1 VDRAAVLR
9 AYDEQLRRHPEAQ
22 VPGAQVEREDG
33 LVRVV
38 GSDDGVLGVM
48 FADLDEATAD
58 AVVAA
63 QVERFAAVP
72 GEWDEWEWKH
82 HSHDRPTDLP
92 ERLVRAGFVPDPP
105 ETLMVAEVASLD
117 LDVPPPAA
125 VELVRVVDE
134 AGVRA
139 LVAVHDTVFGG
150 DHAFIGRHVGAHLDD
165 DPPTVVAVLAV
176 ADGAPVSGGRLELAR
191 GTDFAS
197 LWGGGT
203 LRAWRGRGLFR
214 ALVAHRARIAAEAGF
229 RYLQV
234 DASDESR
241 PILARLGFE
250 PLAVT
255 TPFVRSA
262 APPPRPRSSRP

>member
-1 VDRAAVLR
+1 VDKVAVLE

-22 VPGAQVEREDG
+22 VPGARVEREDG
-33 LVRVV
+33 VVRVV
-38 GSDDGVLGVM
+38 ASDDGVLGVM

-63 QVERFAAVP
+63 QVERFASVP
-72 GEWDEWEWKH
+72 GEWEWKH
-82 HSHDRPTDLP
+82 HSHDRPADLP
-92 ERLVRAGFVPDPP
+92 ERLVRAGFAPEPP
-105 ETLMVAEVASLD
+105 ETLMVAEVAALD
-117 LDVPPPAA
+117 LDVPPPAG

-134 AGVRA
+134 TGVRA
-139 LVAVHDTVFGG
+139 LVAVHDEVFGG
-150 DHAFIGRHVGAHLDD
+150 DHAFIGRYVAAHLHD

-203 LRAWRGRGLFR
+203 LPAWRGRGVFR

-234 DASDESR
+234 DASDDSR

-255 TPFVRSA
+255 TPFVRTA
-262 APPPRPRSSRP
+262 APPPRLRSSRP

>member
-1 VDRAAVLR
+1 VDKVAVLR

-22 VPGAQVEREDG
+22 VPNARVEREDG
-33 LVRVV
+33 VVRVV

-72 GEWDEWEWKH
+72 GEWEWKH
-82 HSHDRPTDLP
+82 HSHDRPADLP
-92 ERLVRAGFVPDPP
+92 ERLLRAGFVPEPP
-105 ETLMVAEVASLD
+105 ETLMVADVASLD
-117 LDVPPPAA
+117 LDVPPPPG
-125 VELVRVVDE
+125 VELVRVVDD

-139 LVAVHDTVFGG
+139 LVDVHDTVFGG
-150 DHAFIGRHVGAHLDD
+150 DHAFIGRHVAAHLHD
-165 DPPTVVAVLAV
+165 DPATVVAVLAV

-203 LRAWRGRGLFR
+203 LRAWRGRGVFR
-214 ALVAHRARIAAEAGF
+214 ALVAHRARLAAEAGF

-234 DASDESR
+234 DASDDSR

-262 APPPRPRSSRP
+262 APPPPPRSSRP